1 MVSGFTLE
9 KLFGARPLEFKMTNN
24 SFSLDIDGLSLPGYL
39 WRGTLTLSN
48 ATSIGTFGNEITGA
62 VNHFGNGR
70 VVWIPTPLGLGARQT
85 GSYAE
90 LAKWITRQ
98 LPLGIFNK
106 TPYFTKHES
115 GMLMKSFQI
124 EEKYYS
130 LIINKTDIERT
141 ISIEGTSLKE
151 AKVWFADKAVKAAG
165 QQITIAPEG
174 TVVVCWNSI

>member
-9 KLFGARPLEFKMTNN
+9 KLFGARPLEFKMINN

-48 ATSIGTFGNEITGA
+48 ATSIRTFGNEITGV
-62 VNHFGNGR
+62 VNLFGDGR
-70 VVWIPTPLGLGARQT
+70 VVWVPTPLGLGARQT
-85 GSYAE
+85 GNYAE

-98 LPLGIFNK
+98 LPLGIFYK
-106 TPYFTKHES
+106 TPHFTKHEP

-124 EEKYYS
+124 EGEYYS

-141 ISIEGTSLKE
+141 ISIEGVNLKK
-151 AKVWFADKAVKAAG
+151 AKVWFTDKAVKAIE
-165 QQITIAPEG
+165 QQVTIAPEG
-174 TVVVCWNSI
+174 TVVICWDSI